1 MASSSENTGAP
12 PEEEQPQAPP
22 TPNPEPTEA
31 AAPGEAEEEPQTLE
45 RAQELFDRGAKAI
58 EDEDF
63 VEAVDCLSQ
72 ALEIRL
78 GFPFPPPISL
88 PSPPATLA
96 VKRLR
101 VLADFGAIGGWYGAF
116 RSGSAGFRISAWV
129 PRGFCPLGFKGFC
142 SKLLNRGVFF
152 FVDVGE

>member
-12 PEEEQPQAPP
+12 LEEEQPQAPP
-22 TPNPEPTEA
+22 TLNPEPTEA
-31 AAPGEAEEEPQTLE
+31 APPCEAEEPQTLE

-78 GFPFPPPISL
+78 GFPFP
-88 PSPPATLA
+88 
-96 VKRLR
+96 LR
-101 VLADFGAIGGWYGAF
+101 F
-116 RSGSAGFRISAWV
+116 
-129 PRGFCPLGFKGFC
+129 PHHFC
-142 SKLLNRGVFF
+142 
-152 FVDVGE
+152 DM

>member
-1 MASSSENTGAP
+1 MPSSSENTGAP

-58 EDEDF
+58 EYEDF
-63 VEAVDCLSQ
+63 CEAVDCLSQ

-78 GFPFPPPISL
+78 GFPIPLPFPPAS
-88 PSPPATLA
+88 PATLA
-96 VKRLR
+96 VKRLH
-101 VLADFGAIGGWYGAF
+101 VLADFGAIDGWYG
-116 RSGSAGFRISAWV
+116 IYWIW
-129 PRGFCPLGFKGFC
+129 L
-142 SKLLNRGVFF
+142 
-152 FVDVGE
+152 

>member
-12 PEEEQPQAPP
+12 LEEEQPQAPP
-22 TPNPEPTEA
+22 TPNPEPT
-31 AAPGEAEEEPQTLE
+31 EAEEEPQTLE

-78 GFPFPPPISL
+78 GFPFP
-88 PSPPATLA
+88 
-96 VKRLR
+96 LR
-101 VLADFGAIGGWYGAF
+101 FPLH
-116 RSGSAGFRISAWV
+116 
-129 PRGFCPLGFKGFC
+129 FC
-142 SKLLNRGVFF
+142 
-152 FVDVGE
+152 DM